1 MDKKRAVPIPGQ
13 AVTQLR
19 RHPRVRVSA
28 PFPCSFSLVGLTRRW
43 PAIDPG
49 DLGVVYDVS
58 TRGARVMTE
67 AVISPGDRIT
77 LSLRLPNQPSA
88 TFVELAT
95 VRWGK
100 EQTYGVEFEGL
111 SPAVDSRLQNFMD
124 HSSKLGAAPAS

>member
-1 MDKKRAVPIPGQ
+1 MDKSHGAPTSGQ

-28 PFPCSFSLVGLTRRW
+28 PFTCSFSLVGRRRRSVSEQ
-43 PAIDPG
+43 G

-58 TRGARVMTE
+58 TKGARVMTE
-67 AVISPGDRIT
+67 AVISPGDRIA
-77 LSLRLPNQPSA
+77 LSLQLPNHPFA
-88 TFVELAT
+88 TLIELAT

-111 SPAVDSRLQNFMD
+111 SPVVDTRLQKFMD
-124 HSSKLGAAPAS
+124 HSSNPAAAPAL